1 MGDWGTTQ
9 LLALAL
15 IWVIIII
22 IFFAA
27 VYFPQRKRLR
37 AHSDFLA
44 SLRAGDK
51 IVTAGGLYGT
61 IMALH
66 TETVELELAAGVVIR
81 VAKAAIRRRQE
92 AQPGLGQ

>member
-15 IWVIIII
+15 MWVLIIF

-66 TETVELELAAGVVIR
+66 IETIELELAAGVVIR

-92 AQPGLGQ
+92 VQPGPGQ